1 MSFQRRISIKG
12 VQASDE
18 KVGHFLSKK
27 IKFNIVNWATRLV
40 RLLFQEEMAA
50 RRRELTSGQ
59 MLWFGSTLA
68 LAKNYCQTR
77 CAFQKW
83 KRHTS
88 SQVFSGG
95 KAGYLIYFHAGAGT
109 LTAPLTD
116 NRVSKSLTGPV
127 FFPPPSPCCSWAT
140 HFHLFA
146 RKWRAI
152 GVNVQE
158 WRITHSLQ
166 EERIYIWLTQTAP
179 TWGFL

>member
-1 MSFQRRISIKG
+1 M
-12 VQASDE
+12 
-18 KVGHFLSKK
+18 
-27 IKFNIVNWATRLV
+27 RLV
-40 RLLFQEEMAA
+40 RLRFQEEMAA

-83 KRHTS
+83 KCHTS
-88 SQVFSGG
+88 SQVFPGG
-95 KAGYLIYFHAGAGT
+95 KAVYLIYFHAGADT
-109 LTAPLTD
+109 LTASLTD
-116 NRVSKSLTGPV
+116 NWVRTSLTGPV
-127 FFPPPSPCCSWAT
+127 FFPPPPFPCCGWANY
-140 HFHLFA
+140 FHLFA

-166 EERIYIWLTQTAP
+166 EERIYILLTQTTP